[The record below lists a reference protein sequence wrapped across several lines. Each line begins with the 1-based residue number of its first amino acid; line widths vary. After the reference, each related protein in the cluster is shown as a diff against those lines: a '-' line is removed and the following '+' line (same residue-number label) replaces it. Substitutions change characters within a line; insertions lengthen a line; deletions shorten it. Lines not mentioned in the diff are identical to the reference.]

1 MAMPVHYV
9 DAMGGGVDCARISRI
24 LLCTF
29 QAIFSVKLQV
39 ILKMACGEAK
49 IQKFSMIFCVL
60 TIYIVEMYKK
70 VCKVI
75 RRKSE
80 IRAHSR
86 VRSVPFENRNG
97 TRHGF
102 STICV

>member
-1 MAMPVHYV
+1 MHIALASIHITLVSHGIHGHASSLRRC
-9 DAMGGGVDCARISRI
+9 DGGGVDCARISRI

-49 IQKFSMIFCVL
+49 IQKFSKIFCVL

-80 IRAHSR
+80 IRAQ
-86 VRSVPFENRNG
+86 
-97 TRHGF
+97 
-102 STICV
+102 STIQA